1 MKNYFENSKNKI
13 ARTFYGNWTK
23 KKENESLEVLKQ
35 HLTMAF
41 FSWTAGKDGLIEKD
55 VIK

>member
-1 MKNYFENSKNKI
+1 MKNYFESSKNTT
-13 ARTFYGNWTK
+13 ARTFYGKWTK
-23 KKENESLEVLKQ
+23 KKENEGLEVLKQ

-41 FSWTAGKDGLIEKD
+41 FSWIAGKAGLIEKD